1 MTAQHW
7 VGFVSIGVLFSL
19 SIVDVFYF
27 PVSRPLASVPML
39 IGLVS
44 IGMGHGAFDSE
55 LIFSGK
61 GRSES
66 IWLFVRYTTV
76 MVQAA
81 LVLGFFPVVAIISFL
96 LLALIHFGKED
107 SESFLSP
114 VTRADVGV
122 QRREIMDHFSAGRAS
137 IDKTIRWLRLSH
149 GCLVIALPL
158 AVHPR
163 ESAEFFRRVELIVGH
178 APTRFPWEFAMAG
191 PILAMT
197 TAVVIAIT
205 AVRLW
210 PHRSRWQRWTIEST
224 VIAFAAVSLHPEF
237 FIGLYLLA
245 WHAPKHLLD
254 LRTRHGAQE
263 NGSHRNGAKGIIRNI
278 FGSLPFL
285 LPAWFA
291 VVALVWSGGGGMQGF
306 ADVGSRSLWMDWV
319 AKVSAAT
326 VAVYIVV
333 TLPHHLMQCGWLKPG
348 LKRGIQNLGHAL
360 AGETVPAGSARATA
374 SLTSDQ

>member
-1 MTAQHW
+1 MTVQRW
-7 VGFVSIGVLFSL
+7 VGFVSIGMLFSL

-27 PVSRPLASVPML
+27 PVSRPLASVPMF

-66 IWLFVRYTTV
+66 IRLFLRYTNV
-76 MVQAA
+76 MVLAA
-81 LVLGFFPVVAIISFL
+81 LVLGFFPVVAIVSFL

-114 VTRADVGV
+114 VSRTDVGV
-122 QRREIMDHFSAGRAS
+122 RRRETMDRFSTGRAS
-137 IDKTIRWLRLSH
+137 ADKTIRSLRLSH

-158 AVHPR
+158 AVHPN
-163 ESAEFFRRVELIVGH
+163 EAAGFFRRVELIVGH
-178 APTRFPWEFAMAG
+178 TPTRFPWEFAMAG
-191 PILAMT
+191 SILAIT
-197 TAVVIAIT
+197 TAVVIAMT

-210 PHRSRWQRWTIEST
+210 PHHSRLRRWTIESI

-245 WHAPKHLLD
+245 WHSPKHLLD
-254 LRTRHGAQE
+254 LRTRHGAK
-263 NGSHRNGAKGIIRNI
+263 GNGAKGIVRNI

-285 LPAWFA
+285 LPAWLA
-291 VVALVWSGGGGMQGF
+291 VVALVWSDGGDMQGF
-306 ADVGSRSLWMDWV
+306 ADAGFRSLGMAWV

-348 LKRGIQNLGHAL
+348 LKRGIRNLVHAL
-360 AGETVPAGSARATA
+360 AGETVPGRSMRAK
-374 SLTSDQ
+374 D

>member
-1 MTAQHW
+1 MTAQSW

-19 SIVDVFYF
+19 SIVDTFYF

-39 IGLVS
+39 IGLLS

-55 LIFSGK
+55 LIFG
-61 GRSES
+61 GRVRGES
-66 IWLFVRYTTV
+66 VWLFLRYTSV
-76 MVQAA
+76 MVLAA
-81 LVLGFFPVVAIISFL
+81 LVFGFFPVVAIVCFL

-114 VTRADVGV
+114 VSRADAGV
-122 QRREIMDHFSAGRAS
+122 RRRESMNRFSAGRAS
-137 IDKTIRWLRLSH
+137 TDKTIRSLRLSH

-158 AVHPR
+158 AVHPS
-163 ESAEFFRRVELIVGH
+163 EAAEFFRRVELIVGH
-178 APTRFPWEFAMAG
+178 APNRFPWEFAMAG
-191 PILAMT
+191 PILATT
-197 TAVVIAIT
+197 TAVALAMT
-205 AVRLW
+205 AVKLW
-210 PHRSRWQRWTIEST
+210 PHRSRLRRWTIEST
-224 VIAFAAVSLHPEF
+224 AIAFAAVSLHPEF

-254 LRTRHGAQE
+254 LRTRHVPHGQGAH
-263 NGSHRNGAKGIIRNI
+263 GTMRSI

-285 LPAWFA
+285 VPAWFT
-291 VVALVWSGGGGMQGF
+291 VVALVWSGGGWSGGGDMQGF
-306 ADVGSRSLWMDWV
+306 ADAGSRSLGMVWV

-333 TLPHHLMQCGWLKPG
+333 TLPHHLLQCGWLKPG

-360 AGETVPAGSARATA
+360 AGETVPVESVRATA
-374 SLTSDQ
+374 